1 MAVRTLAN
9 GNPPRYAGAASPR
22 KRRNTCPTT
31 QRRFG
36 MCGFWRAPADPGC
49 PLSRRVL
56 EGKRTCHGDR
66 ESDVHDPG
74 RVKTRVFAVNT
85 RILEKCIL
93 QLDAVSASSAA
104 VSDSLRKHFRFGCS
118 ANEFHSGS
126 APPASIQINSGS
138 SQGLRLSVPAQSNPS
153 RRRIRQAAFEPGG
166 ADHVCQ

>member
-118 ANEFHSGS
+118 AHAVFTHGVI
-126 APPASIQINSGS
+126 PGS
-138 SQGLRLSVPAQSNPS
+138 SHTQAQGKLSRDRRGSPHGALQSWRLQWSEPLRVCRSSNS
-153 RRRIRQAAFEPGG
+153 
-166 ADHVCQ
+166 